1 MTNPPT
7 WFKSLV
13 VFELVFQMPFFL
25 LAIYAITRGTPR
37 RKEDE
42 FDSIVVRGDGVF
54 RSLCMIYGSSTATT
68 LIPIFASISTQRD
81 TTFAERGMLVCF
93 YLPYIIFPVWLVA
106 IAACEENVFGT
117 VGMER
122 KRR

>member
-13 VFELVFQMPFFL
+13 VFELIFQMPFFL
-25 LAIYAITRGTPR
+25 LAIYAIMYRNSSGR
-37 RKEDE
+37 
-42 FDSIVVRGDGVF
+42 IIRGDGIF

-68 LIPIFASISTQRD
+68 LIPIFASMAFAQSD
-81 TTFAERGMLVCF
+81 ATTFVERGTLVCF
-93 YLPYIIFPVWLVA
+93 YLPYAIFPIWLVV
-106 IAACEENVFGT
+106 IAACEEDVFGT
-117 VGMER
+117 VGMDR